1 MKRLIK
7 IFAVASLLSISVAST
22 AMAGTWKQEDTGWRW
37 QDDDHTYPS
46 STWKWIDSDSDG
58 MAECYY
64 FDGDGTL
71 LTDTITPDGYTVD
84 QSGAWTDDGITRQRA
99 TNPSAALH
107 MKEMGVK
114 LYQEA
119 DKNSSSLSGLDMN
132 ADVAMALSYD
142 WLQIP
147 IIINMQMKYHDLN
160 TPDME
165 FLSSSNIQTLGIN
178 KVQSSFYTNGFYYSD
193 SGENE
198 KFKMKIGYEDMKNNV
213 TLGGLTGQF
222 SAFFDDVEV
231 AQDKDGN
238 QVLFYFSNPS
248 GLESYLS
255 TFYDEVWPA
264 LTESDFQITNISGK
278 AVITPE
284 GYFSKEEILISM
296 MMTEEDESM
305 VLDMGVNLEYNNPG
319 QAVTIEFPSTEGYE
333 ELVY

>member
-1 MKRLIK
+1 
-7 IFAVASLLSISVAST
+7 
-22 AMAGTWKQEDTGWRW
+22 
-37 QDDDHTYPS
+37 
-46 STWKWIDSDSDG
+46 
-58 MAECYY
+58 
-64 FDGDGTL
+64 
-71 LTDTITPDGYTVD
+71 
-84 QSGAWTDDGITRQRA
+84 
-99 TNPSAALH
+99 
-107 MKEMGVK
+107 
-114 LYQEA
+114 
-119 DKNSSSLSGLDMN
+119 
-132 ADVAMALSYD
+132 
-142 WLQIP
+142 
-147 IIINMQMKYHDLN
+147 MQMKYHDLN

-231 AQDKDGN
+231 AHDKDGN
-238 QVLFYFSNPS
+238 QVLFYSSNPS